1 MSAQRA
7 LRPQPVGLCA
17 QGQPGDGGGGL
28 PDDLRP
34 GHPRR
39 DDFTVGS
46 RARHVRRALR
56 QGRVAHGHRQRR
68 GACVQRLPPRP
79 LASDLVDEPVGAEAQ
94 VQGGRIFP
102 TENALIRLAGAVLL
116 DTHEEWLATD
126 RRYFSEASM
135 AKLYAERDDGDA
147 EVDELERVTS

>member
-1 MSAQRA
+1 M
-7 LRPQPVGLCA
+7 
-17 QGQPGDGGGGL
+17 
-28 PDDLRP
+28 
-34 GHPRR
+34 
-39 DDFTVGS
+39 
-46 RARHVRRALR
+46 
-56 QGRVAHGHRQRR
+56 
-68 GACVQRLPPRP
+68 
-79 LASDLVDEPVGAEAQ
+79 
-94 VQGGRIFP
+94 QGGRIFP